1 MGWFTVIDPDLIT
14 LSDAE
19 GHQILLVVIP
29 PETASDVA
37 ERALTMA
44 SARAV
49 SLTPRQLLATAA
61 GKSATLAGESSAGD
75 DWRP

>member
-1 MGWFTVIDPDLIT
+1 MT

-19 GHQILLVVIP
+19 GHQTLLMVIP
-29 PETASDVA
+29 PETAPDVA

-49 SLTPRQLLATAA
+49 FLTPDSCWQRLPERGA
-61 GKSATLAGESSAGD
+61 GLAGERGVGD
-75 DWRP
+75 EWRS